1 MIREGIAKAVRGEN
15 LREGEMMTV
24 MTEVMEGAATPAQI
38 AAFMTA
44 IRMKG
49 ETVEE
54 VTGAARIMR
63 QKATRI
69 DARAPV
75 VVDTCGTG
83 GDGSNTFNISTTT
96 AFVVAAAGLTV
107 AKHGNRA
114 VSSGCGSAD
123 VLEALGV
130 KIDADPEIVE
140 ECLQEVGIGFL
151 FAPRLHGAMKY
162 AIGPRR
168 EIGIRTIFN
177 MLGPLTNPAGATSQ
191 LIGVYDPKLTEM
203 FAGVLKNL
211 GTKRAF
217 IVHGADGLDE
227 ATVTGE
233 TRVSELKDGVITTYN
248 IDPLELFG
256 EIIPASDLRGGDAEA
271 NARITTEVL
280 TGALQGACRQIVL
293 LNAALAIVAGGK
305 AATIREGIAIAGI
318 CIDSGAAL
326 KKLQALIERSN
337 S

>member
-1 MIREGIAKAVRGEN
+1 MIKEAITKAVNKEDLN
-15 LREGEMMTV
+15 EVEMMQV
-24 MTEVMEGAATPAQI
+24 MNEIMGGKATPAQI
-38 AAFMTA
+38 ASFITA
-44 IRMKG
+44 LRMKG

-69 DARAPV
+69 DARSTIIVDPV
-75 VVDTCGTG
+75 GTG
-83 GDGSNTFNISTTT
+83 GDEMNSFNISTTS
-96 AFVVAAAGLTV
+96 AFVVAAADITV

-123 VLEALGV
+123 CLEALGV
-130 KIDADPEIVE
+130 NIDAEPEIVE
-140 ECLQEVGIGFL
+140 ECIQQVGIGFL

-162 AIGPRR
+162 AIGPRK
-168 EIGIRTIFN
+168 EIAIRTIFN
-177 MLGPLTNPAGATSQ
+177 MLGPLTNPAGATAQ

-217 IVHGADGLDE
+217 VVHGFDGLDE

-233 TRVSELKDGVITTYN
+233 TRVTELKGGLISTYN
-248 IDPLELFG
+248 LDPVEIFG
-256 EIIPASDLRGGDAEA
+256 ETYRGEELIGGDPPI
-271 NARITTEVL
+271 NAQITKDVL
-280 TGALQGACRQIVL
+280 SGKDGARRKIVL
-293 LNAALAIVAGGK
+293 LNAALAIMAGEK
-305 AATIREGIAIAGI
+305 AANIKEGIAIAEE
-318 CIDSGAAL
+318 CIDNGAAI
-326 KKLQALIERSN
+326 KKLQALIELSN

>member
-1 MIREGIAKAVRGEN
+1 MIKEAITKAVNKEDLN
-15 LREGEMMTV
+15 EVEMMQV
-24 MTEVMEGAATPAQI
+24 MNEVMGGKATPAQI
-38 AAFMTA
+38 ASFITA
-44 IRMKG
+44 LRMKG

-69 DARAPV
+69 DARSTIIVDPV
-75 VVDTCGTG
+75 GTG
-83 GDGSNTFNISTTT
+83 GDEMNSFNISTTSS
-96 AFVVAAAGLTV
+96 FVVAAAGITV

-123 VLEALGV
+123 CLEALGV
-130 KIDADPEIVE
+130 NIDAEPEIVE
-140 ECLQEVGIGFL
+140 ECIQQVGIGFL

-162 AIGPRR
+162 AIGPRK
-168 EIGIRTIFN
+168 EIAIRTIFN
-177 MLGPLTNPAGATSQ
+177 MLGPLTNPAGATAQ

-217 IVHGADGLDE
+217 VVYGFDGLDE

-233 TRVSELKDGVITTYN
+233 TRVTELKGGLISTYN
-248 IDPLELFG
+248 LDPVEIFG
-256 EIIPASDLRGGDAEA
+256 EAYRGEELIGGDPPI
-271 NARITTEVL
+271 NAQITKDVL
-280 TGALQGACRQIVL
+280 SGKDGARRKIVL
-293 LNAALAIVAGGK
+293 LNAALAIMAGEK
-305 AATIREGIAIAGI
+305 AANIKEGIAIAEE
-318 CIDSGAAL
+318 CIDNGAAI
-326 KKLQALIERSN
+326 KKLQALIELSN